1 MNDSI
6 VKKAISVITVLICV
20 YAVYFFRDLFGYL
33 LISVG
38 LSFAGRPIVDL
49 VSKVKIK
56 GKSLPSSIGAIIA
69 MTCFILAGA
78 VVIGLFGPLI
88 STQAEALAAIDTQQL
103 AGDLKGW
110 VAVIDQIT
118 RQLDLGHDSFSSL
131 ILDSTGDLVGFGSV
145 SNLFGGFLHLL
156 GTAFIAVFSILF
168 MTFFFLKDAD
178 LFYKIVIAV
187 TPDSKVDHIKN
198 IMENSS
204 KLLTRYFSGLIVQVS
219 IVTIMIS
226 TGLAVIG
233 VENAILLGFI
243 AGILNLI
250 PYIGPLIGAFIGLLI
265 VATTYGGDTS
275 GWLAHIGSAGLVYLV
290 TQLVDNFLTQPFLFS
305 NRVKAHPL
313 EIFIIISIA
322 GMLAGVTGMILA
334 VPCYTLLRI
343 IANEFLSGHKVVDA
357 LTESMEEE

>member
-56 GKSLPSSIGAIIA
+56 GKSLSSSIGAIIA

-78 VVIGLFGPLI
+78 VVIGLCGPLI

-131 ILDSTGDLVGFGSV
+131 ILDSTVINSLGWKSEV
-145 SNLFGGFLHLL
+145 NLDTGLEL
-156 GTAFIAVFSILF
+156 TYKW
-168 MTFFFLKDAD
+168 FLK
-178 LFYKIVIAV
+178 
-187 TPDSKVDHIKN
+187 N
-198 IMENSS
+198 I
-204 KLLTRYFSGLIVQVS
+204 
-219 IVTIMIS
+219 
-226 TGLAVIG
+226 
-233 VENAILLGFI
+233 
-243 AGILNLI
+243 
-250 PYIGPLIGAFIGLLI
+250 
-265 VATTYGGDTS
+265 
-275 GWLAHIGSAGLVYLV
+275 
-290 TQLVDNFLTQPFLFS
+290 
-305 NRVKAHPL
+305 
-313 EIFIIISIA
+313 
-322 GMLAGVTGMILA
+322 
-334 VPCYTLLRI
+334 
-343 IANEFLSGHKVVDA
+343 
-357 LTESMEEE
+357 